1 MIHELLHII
10 GLCPDSFG
18 HLDLIDIYVGCQDV
32 FFRPL
37 IVITN
42 YLKK

>member
-18 HLDLIDIYVGCQDV
+18 HLDLIDIYIASQDS
-32 FFRPL
+32 L
-37 IVITN
+37 IKPFINLTN
-42 YLKK
+42 YFKR